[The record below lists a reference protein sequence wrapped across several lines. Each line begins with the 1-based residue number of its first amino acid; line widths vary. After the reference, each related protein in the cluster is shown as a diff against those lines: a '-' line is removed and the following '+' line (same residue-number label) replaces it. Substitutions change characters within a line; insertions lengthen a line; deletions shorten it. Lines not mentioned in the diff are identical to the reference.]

1 MDNHL
6 IWEVLLSNGTITH
19 DQLSDALRWQRS
31 HPDEDVGSI
40 LLARG
45 IVTDGQLLAAYA
57 QRLDVPFIEKDL
69 VVKRPEVLKLVPET
83 LARRYGIM
91 PLDINNNKIL
101 VAISDPEDMSVIED
115 VKLSSRMDASI
126 ALASA
131 ENILGAIERYYRNA
145 ELFYREEQEEVQTV
159 NFVSD
164 DTAKKM
170 DEIESSVNNTP
181 VVKLV
186 NNLVQQAY
194 IRQASDIHIEPF
206 ENDVIVR
213 MRIDG
218 DLIEVM
224 RLAPATLASVISRIK
239 ILSGMNIAE
248 KRIPQDGRFNYTNDE
263 FKVDLRVSTIPTMY
277 GEKCVMRLLNTGGES
292 LLSFEQLGMS
302 RETIAR
308 FDHMLSAPNGII
320 LVTGPTGSGKSTT
333 LYAVLNKLRKPTIN
347 ITTIEDP
354 VEKQMF
360 GINQVQVNTKA
371 GMTFASGLRALL
383 RQDPDVIMI
392 GQRPI
397 RGSEETEPFV
407 AMHFVAGGGWDAP
420 TITGH
425 LVLSTLHTNDAP
437 SSIVRLIDMGVPPYL
452 VAASVNAIIA
462 QRLVKRLCPYCKRKR
477 VVSDAEK
484 ALLDDYGIKEAYEP
498 VGCPECNHVG
508 YSGRIAI
515 YEIVE
520 MDHRIRKLI
529 SAETPIDDIRK
540 VAAENGAEFLADSL
554 RELVRKG
561 ITSLDEFNRIIYT
574 VG

>member
-131 ENILGAIERYYRNA
+131 ENIQGAIERYYRNA

-194 IRQASDIHIEPF
+194 IRQASDIHLEPF

-392 GQRPI
+392 GEI
-397 RGSEETEPFV
+397 RDYETAEIAV
-407 AMHFVAGGGWDAP
+407 RAS
-420 TITGH
+420 ITGH

-520 MDHRIRKLI
+520 MDHRIRKLV

>member
-6 IWEVLLSNGTITH
+6 IWEILLSNGTITH

-45 IVTDGQLLAAYA
+45 IVNEAQLLAAYA
-57 QRLDVPFIEKDL
+57 QRLDVPFVEKDL
-69 VVKRPEVLKLVPET
+69 VVKRPEVLKLVPEN

-91 PLDINNNKIL
+91 PVDISNNKIL
-101 VAISDPEDMSVIED
+101 VAISDPDDMSVIED
-115 VKLSSRMDASI
+115 VKMSSRMDASI
-126 ALASA
+126 VLASA
-131 ENILGAIERYYRNA
+131 ENIQSAIERYYRNA

-159 NFVSD
+159 SFVSD

-206 ENDVIVR
+206 ENDVLVR

-224 RLAPATLASVISRIK
+224 RLAPNTLASVISRIK

-248 KRIPQDGRFNYTNDE
+248 KRIPQDGRFDYTNDD

-277 GEKCVMRLLNTGGES
+277 GEKCVMRLLNTGGEN
-292 LLSFEQLGMS
+292 LLTFEQLGMS
-302 RETIAR
+302 RDTVAR

-360 GINQVQVNTKA
+360 GINQVQVNSKA

-392 GQRPI
+392 GEI
-397 RGSEETEPFV
+397 RDYETAEIAV
-407 AMHFVAGGGWDAP
+407 RAS
-420 TITGH
+420 ITGH
-425 LVLSTLHTNDAP
+425 LVLSTLHTNDAV

-452 VAASVNAIIA
+452 VSASVNAIIA

-477 VVSDAEK
+477 TVSDSDK
-484 ALLDDYGIKEAYEP
+484 LLLDDAGIKDVYEP

-520 MDHRIRKLI
+520 MDHRIRKMI
-529 SAETPIDDIRK
+529 SAETPIDDVRRA
-540 VAAENGAEFLADSL
+540 AAENGAEFLADSL

>member
-6 IWEVLLSNGTITH
+6 IWEILLSGGTITH

-45 IVTDGQLLAAYA
+45 IVNEAQLLAAYA
-57 QRLDVPFIEKDL
+57 QRLDVPFVEKDL
-69 VVKRPEVLKLVPET
+69 VVKRPEVLKLVPEN

-91 PLDINNNKIL
+91 PVDISNNKIL
-101 VAISDPEDMSVIED
+101 VAISDPDDMSVIED
-115 VKLSSRMDASI
+115 VKMSSRMDASI
-126 ALASA
+126 VLASA
-131 ENILGAIERYYRNA
+131 ENIRSAIERYYRNA

-159 NFVSD
+159 SFVSD

-206 ENDVIVR
+206 ENDVLVR

-224 RLAPATLASVISRIK
+224 RLAPNTLASVISRIK

-248 KRIPQDGRFNYTNDE
+248 KRIPQDGRFDYTNDD

-277 GEKCVMRLLNTGGES
+277 GEKCVMRLLNTGGEN
-292 LLSFEQLGMS
+292 LLTFEQLGMS
-302 RETIAR
+302 RDTIAR

-360 GINQVQVNTKA
+360 GINQVQVNSKA

-392 GQRPI
+392 GEI
-397 RGSEETEPFV
+397 RDYETAEIAV
-407 AMHFVAGGGWDAP
+407 RAS
-420 TITGH
+420 ITGH
-425 LVLSTLHTNDAP
+425 LVLSTLHTNDAV

-452 VAASVNAIIA
+452 VSASVNAIIA

-477 VVSDAEK
+477 TVSDSDK
-484 ALLDDYGIKEAYEP
+484 LLLDDAGIKDVYEP

-520 MDHRIRKLI
+520 MDHRIRKMI
-529 SAETPIDDIRK
+529 SAETPIDDVRRA
-540 VAAENGAEFLADSL
+540 AAENGAEFLADSL

-561 ITSLDEFNRIIYT
+561 ITSMDEFNRIIYT

>member
-1 MDNHL
+1 MDNHH

-131 ENILGAIERYYRNA
+131 ENILSAIERYYRNA

-194 IRQASDIHIEPF
+194 IRQAIRQASDIHIEPF

-392 GQRPI
+392 GEI
-397 RGSEETEPFV
+397 RDYETAEIAV
-407 AMHFVAGGGWDAP
+407 RAS
-420 TITGH
+420 ITGH

-520 MDHRIRKLI
+520 MDHRIRKLV

>member
-6 IWEVLLSNGTITH
+6 IWEILLSGGTITH

-45 IVTDGQLLAAYA
+45 IVNEAQLLAAYA
-57 QRLDVPFIEKDL
+57 QRLDVPFVEKDL
-69 VVKRPEVLKLVPET
+69 VVKRPEVLKLVPEN

-91 PLDINNNKIL
+91 PVDISNNKIL
-101 VAISDPEDMSVIED
+101 VAISDPDDMSVIED
-115 VKLSSRMDASI
+115 VKMSSRMDASI
-126 ALASA
+126 VLASA
-131 ENILGAIERYYRNA
+131 ENIQSAIERYYRNA

-159 NFVSD
+159 SFVSD

-206 ENDVIVR
+206 ENDVLVR

-224 RLAPATLASVISRIK
+224 RLAPNTLASVISRIK

-248 KRIPQDGRFNYTNDE
+248 KRIPQDGRFDYTNDD

-277 GEKCVMRLLNTGGES
+277 GEKCVMRLLNTGGEN
-292 LLSFEQLGMS
+292 LLTFEQLGMS
-302 RETIAR
+302 RDTVAR

-360 GINQVQVNTKA
+360 GINQVQVNSKA

-392 GQRPI
+392 GEI
-397 RGSEETEPFV
+397 RDYETAEIAV
-407 AMHFVAGGGWDAP
+407 RAS
-420 TITGH
+420 ITGH
-425 LVLSTLHTNDAP
+425 LVLSTLHTNDAV

-452 VAASVNAIIA
+452 VSASVNAIIA

-477 VVSDAEK
+477 TVSDSDK
-484 ALLDDYGIKEAYEP
+484 LLLDDAGIKDVYEP

-520 MDHRIRKLI
+520 MDHRIRKMI
-529 SAETPIDDIRK
+529 SAETPIDDVRRA
-540 VAAENGAEFLADSL
+540 AAENGAEFLADSL

-561 ITSLDEFNRIIYT
+561 ITSMDEFNRIIYT

>member
-1 MDNHL
+1 MDNHH

-131 ENILGAIERYYRNA
+131 ENIQGAIERYYRNA

-277 GEKCVMRLLNTGGES
+277 GEKCVMRLLNTGGEN

-392 GQRPI
+392 GEI
-397 RGSEETEPFV
+397 RDYETAEIAV
-407 AMHFVAGGGWDAP
+407 RAS
-420 TITGH
+420 ITGH

>member
-6 IWEVLLSNGTITH
+6 IWEILLSNGTITH

-45 IVTDGQLLAAYA
+45 IVNEAQLLAAYA
-57 QRLDVPFIEKDL
+57 QRLDVPFVEKDL
-69 VVKRPEVLKLVPET
+69 VVKRPEVLKLVPEN

-91 PLDINNNKIL
+91 PVDISNNKIL
-101 VAISDPEDMSVIED
+101 VAISDPDDMSVIED
-115 VKLSSRMDASI
+115 VKMSSRMDASI
-126 ALASA
+126 VLASA
-131 ENILGAIERYYRNA
+131 ENILSAIERYYRNA

-159 NFVSD
+159 SFVSD

-206 ENDVIVR
+206 ENDVLVR

-224 RLAPATLASVISRIK
+224 RLAPNTLASVISRIK

-248 KRIPQDGRFNYTNDE
+248 KRIPQDGRFDYTNDD

-277 GEKCVMRLLNTGGES
+277 GEKCVMRLLNTGGEN
-292 LLSFEQLGMS
+292 LLTFEQLGMS
-302 RETIAR
+302 RDTIAR

-360 GINQVQVNTKA
+360 GINQVQVNSKA

-392 GQRPI
+392 GEI
-397 RGSEETEPFV
+397 RDYETAEIAV
-407 AMHFVAGGGWDAP
+407 RAS
-420 TITGH
+420 ITGH
-425 LVLSTLHTNDAP
+425 LVLSTLHTNDAV

-452 VAASVNAIIA
+452 VSASVNAIIA

-477 VVSDAEK
+477 TVSDSDK
-484 ALLDDYGIKEAYEP
+484 LLLDDAGIKDVYEP

-520 MDHRIRKLI
+520 MDHRIRKMI
-529 SAETPIDDIRK
+529 SAETPIDDVRRA
-540 VAAENGAEFLADSL
+540 AAENGAEFLADSL

-561 ITSLDEFNRIIYT
+561 ITSMDEFNRIIYT

>member
-1 MDNHL
+1 MDNHH

-131 ENILGAIERYYRNA
+131 ENILSAIERYYRNA

-292 LLSFEQLGMS
+292 LLTFEQLGMS

-392 GQRPI
+392 GEI
-397 RGSEETEPFV
+397 RDYETAEIAV
-407 AMHFVAGGGWDAP
+407 RAS
-420 TITGH
+420 ITGH

>member
-6 IWEVLLSNGTITH
+6 IWEILLSNGTITH

-40 LLARG
+40 LFARG
-45 IVTDGQLLAAYA
+45 IVNEAQLLAAYA
-57 QRLDVPFIEKDL
+57 QRLDVPFVEKDL
-69 VVKRPEVLKLVPET
+69 VVKRPEVLKLVPEN

-91 PLDINNNKIL
+91 PVDISNNKIL
-101 VAISDPEDMSVIED
+101 VAISDPDDMSVIED
-115 VKLSSRMDASI
+115 VKMSSRMDASI
-126 ALASA
+126 VLASA
-131 ENILGAIERYYRNA
+131 ENIRSAIERYYRNA

-159 NFVSD
+159 SFVSD

-206 ENDVIVR
+206 ENDVLVR

-224 RLAPATLASVISRIK
+224 RLAPNTLASVISRIK

-248 KRIPQDGRFNYTNDE
+248 KRIPQDGRFDYTNDD

-277 GEKCVMRLLNTGGES
+277 GEKCVMRLLNTGGEN
-292 LLSFEQLGMS
+292 LLTFEQLGMS
-302 RETIAR
+302 RDTIAR

-360 GINQVQVNTKA
+360 GINQVQVNSKA

-392 GQRPI
+392 GEI
-397 RGSEETEPFV
+397 RDYETAEIAV
-407 AMHFVAGGGWDAP
+407 RAS
-420 TITGH
+420 ITGH
-425 LVLSTLHTNDAP
+425 LVLSTLHTNDAV

-452 VAASVNAIIA
+452 VSASVNAIIA

-477 VVSDAEK
+477 TVSDSDK
-484 ALLDDYGIKEAYEP
+484 LLLDDAGIKDVYEP

-520 MDHRIRKLI
+520 MDHRIRKMI
-529 SAETPIDDIRK
+529 SAETPIDDVRRA
-540 VAAENGAEFLADSL
+540 AAENGAEFLADSL

-561 ITSLDEFNRIIYT
+561 ITSMDEFNRIIYT

>member
-6 IWEVLLSNGTITH
+6 IWEILLSGGTITH

-45 IVTDGQLLAAYA
+45 IVNEAQLLAAYA
-57 QRLDVPFIEKDL
+57 QRLDVPFVEKDL
-69 VVKRPEVLKLVPET
+69 VVKRPEVLKLVPEN

-91 PLDINNNKIL
+91 PVDISNNKIL
-101 VAISDPEDMSVIED
+101 VAISDPDDMSVIED
-115 VKLSSRMDASI
+115 VKMSSRMDASI
-126 ALASA
+126 VLASA
-131 ENILGAIERYYRNA
+131 ENIQSAIERYYRNA

-206 ENDVIVR
+206 ENDVLVR

-224 RLAPATLASVISRIK
+224 RLAPNTLASVISRIK

-248 KRIPQDGRFNYTNDE
+248 KRIPQDGRFDYTNDD

-277 GEKCVMRLLNTGGES
+277 GEKCVMRLLNTGGEN
-292 LLSFEQLGMS
+292 LLTFEQLGMS
-302 RETIAR
+302 RDTIAR

-360 GINQVQVNTKA
+360 GINQVQVNSKA

-392 GQRPI
+392 GEI
-397 RGSEETEPFV
+397 RDYETAEIAV
-407 AMHFVAGGGWDAP
+407 RAS
-420 TITGH
+420 ITGH
-425 LVLSTLHTNDAP
+425 LVLSTLHTNDAV

-452 VAASVNAIIA
+452 VSASVNAIIA

-477 VVSDAEK
+477 TVSDSDK
-484 ALLDDYGIKEAYEP
+484 LLLDDAGIKDVYEP

-520 MDHRIRKLI
+520 MDHRIRKMI
-529 SAETPIDDIRK
+529 SAETPIDDVRRA
-540 VAAENGAEFLADSL
+540 AAENGAEFLADSL

-561 ITSLDEFNRIIYT
+561 ITSMDEFNRIIYT